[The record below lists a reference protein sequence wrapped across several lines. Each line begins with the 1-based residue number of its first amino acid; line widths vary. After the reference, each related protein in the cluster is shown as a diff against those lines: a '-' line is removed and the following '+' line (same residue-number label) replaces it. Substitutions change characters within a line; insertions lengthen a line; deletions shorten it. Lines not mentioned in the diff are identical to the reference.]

1 VIPFV
6 RCRFFPFSSKE
17 NYPKVPPIFVGVF
30 KMKRS
35 VRFLALAAGLLL
47 SAAAQANT
55 VTILNGAA
63 EKGTLSDLGISVT
76 FLGYTA
82 QGVLDNTAPFQAI
95 TTTVNPAN
103 ASILVPIANN
113 YFGTSF
119 TPAQE
124 TRTEGNSASSLV
136 LDIETIYFSLTLG
149 QNQTAFFVNQTGAPL
164 HLTYTQTGSAA
175 GVSHYSEY
183 GATFAVPGPIV
194 GAGLP
199 GLVMALGGLIAWRRR
214 RLAAA

>member
-1 VIPFV
+1 
-6 RCRFFPFSSKE
+6 
-17 NYPKVPPIFVGVF
+17 
-30 KMKRS
+30 MKRS
-35 VRFLALAAGLLL
+35 VGFLALAAGLLL
-47 SAAAQANT
+47 SVAAQANT

-82 QGVLDNTAPFQAI
+82 QGVLDNAAPFQAI
-95 TTTVNPAN
+95 TTTVNPAD

-149 QNQTAFFVNQTGAPL
+149 QNQTAFISANQTGAPL

-175 GVSHYSEY
+175 G
-183 GATFAVPGPIV
+183 
-194 GAGLP
+194 
-199 GLVMALGGLIAWRRR
+199 
-214 RLAAA
+214 

>member
-1 VIPFV
+1 
-6 RCRFFPFSSKE
+6 
-17 NYPKVPPIFVGVF
+17 
-30 KMKRS
+30 MKRS
-35 VRFLALAAGLLL
+35 VGFLALAAALLL

-55 VTILNGAA
+55 VTIFNGAA

-82 QGVLDNTAPFQAI
+82 PGALDNTFPYRAN
-95 TTTVNPAN
+95 TTTVNPADP
-103 ASILVPIANN
+103 ATLVPIANN

-124 TRTEGNSASSLV
+124 TRTDGNSASSLI
-136 LDIETIYFSLTLG
+136 LDIETMYFSLTLG

-164 HLTYTQTGSAA
+164 HLTYTQTGTAA
-175 GVSHYSEY
+175 GASHYSEY
-183 GATFAVPGPIV
+183 GAAFAVPGPIV

-199 GLVMALGGLIAWRRR
+199 SLLMALGGLLAWRHRR
-214 RLAAA
+214 KAAA